1 MKSPDLTNQKFG
13 RLTVLRRDSKE
24 NHKDSAAYW
33 ICKCDCGKE
42 VVVRSGSLRSGGTKS
57 CGCLRRERVIEKNT
71 KNLVGQR
78 FGSLVVLEKD
88 KTKIGEASHSYWIC
102 KCDCGN
108 IKSIQ
113 SPHLI
118 QQTTTSCGCGIG
130 NRKKSI
136 GEALIEESLIELKI
150 PYQREF
156 SFVDLIGTTQPL
168 RFDFAIFEN
177 NDKQEIKCL
186 IEFQGKQH
194 YQSLDYFGGNKYLQL
209 TKERDLKKKEYC
221 NKNNFK
227 LIEISYKEQN
237 KINLTY
243 IKEILKKINNV

>member
-33 ICKCDCGKE
+33 
-42 VVVRSGSLRSGGTKS
+42 L
-57 CGCLRRERVIEKNT
+57 
-71 KNLVGQR
+71 
-78 FGSLVVLEKD
+78 
-88 KTKIGEASHSYWIC
+88 C

-136 GEALIEESLIELKI
+136 GEALIEESLVELKI
-150 PYQREF
+150 PYQREYNF
-156 SFVDLIGTTQPL
+156 PDLKGDYKEL
-168 RFDFAIFEN
+168 RFDF
-177 NDKQEIKCL
+177 
-186 IEFQGKQH
+186 
-194 YQSLDYFGGNKYLQL
+194 S
-209 TKERDLKKKEYC
+209 
-221 NKNNFK
+221 
-227 LIEISYKEQN
+227 S
-237 KINLTY
+237 KI
-243 IKEILKKINNV
+243 